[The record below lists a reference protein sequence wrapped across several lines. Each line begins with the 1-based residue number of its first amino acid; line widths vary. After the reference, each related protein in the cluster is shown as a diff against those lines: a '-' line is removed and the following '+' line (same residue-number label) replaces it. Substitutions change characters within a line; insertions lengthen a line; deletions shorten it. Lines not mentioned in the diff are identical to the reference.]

1 MVNTQH
7 EHIEWTRGV
16 GLMNLIDMSDADL
29 MALATTQDVCEA
41 DDHDGEN
48 CLACQAWAVW
58 ESRDASRV
66 VR

>member
-1 MVNTQH
+1 
-7 EHIEWTRGV
+7 
-16 GLMNLIDMSDADL
+16 MNLIDMSDADL